1 MENPNQEQNQFK
13 HLRRLK
19 PIREDRTPLF
29 KFRNILNIIF
39 MILAVVGVCFYL
51 FSHMKTFAIILMLA
65 AVAVKFIEV
74 LLRLFHK

>member
-1 MENPNQEQNQFK
+1 MDNTNQELNKFK
-13 HLRRLK
+13 HLQRLK
-19 PIREDRTPLF
+19 PIREKRTPLF

-51 FSHMKTFAIILMLA
+51 FSEHKTFSIILMLSS
-65 AVAVKFIEV
+65 VVIKFIEA